1 MKKQLSYSLVYPE
14 LNKTLDCRIIPS
26 NRRSIS
32 IQVTSS
38 KEILI
43 RVPEWISAKQL
54 DALLLEKKAWILKT
68 WQSVPDPPTYSIRE
82 QNQLAALEKRYKKAA
97 REYIPTRVAFFQK
110 FTGGSYEKITIRDQK
125 TRWGS
130 CSSNGT
136 LSFNYRLMLAP
147 PRILDYVVVHE
158 LCHLKHMDHSPA
170 FWQAVEAVLPD
181 YRERKLWLKEHGNE
195 LTIQKK
201 FSRE

>member
-1 MKKQLSYSLVYPE
+1 MKKQQSYSLVYPE
-14 LNKTLDCRIIPS
+14 LNSTLDCRVIPS

-54 DALLLEKKAWILKT
+54 DTLLLEKKAWILKT

-82 QNQLAALEKRYKKAA
+82 QNQFAALEKRYKKAA

-158 LCHLKHMDHSPA
+158 LCHLKHMNHSPA

-181 YRERKLWLKEHGNE
+181 YQERKLWLKEHGNE

-201 FSRE
+201 FSKE